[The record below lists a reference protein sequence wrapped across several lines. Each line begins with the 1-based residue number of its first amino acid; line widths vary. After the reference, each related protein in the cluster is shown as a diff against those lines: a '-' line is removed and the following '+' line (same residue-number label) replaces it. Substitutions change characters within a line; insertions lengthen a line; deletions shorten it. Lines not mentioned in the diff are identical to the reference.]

1 MAGRGVD
8 IKIDDEVRSLG
19 GLYVLGTE
27 RHESRRIDN
36 QLRGRSG
43 RQGDPGSSRFY
54 LSLEDDLLRIFGSD
68 RISGLMKRL
77 GMQEGEAIEARMLSG
92 AIERAQRKVEVRNF
106 DIRKHLLEY
115 DDVMNKQRTSIYA
128 WRTNVLSS
136 HDMRAE
142 YEELAHELSGEIVAV
157 TFPPKGEPD
166 VEGYTREVQAQFA
179 IAIDPKSPELAER
192 NIDREA
198 VLEKLLLRVDAKL
211 SEKVEMFADIARK
224 YADFNPPSF
233 DGVTRGILLQTLDQ
247 LWKDH
252 LLTMDHLKEGVGLQG
267 YAGKDP
273 KRVYQTE
280 GFELFREM
288 FGRIRSRAVEQVFRV
303 MIELP
308 SAERLAEL
316 RGAEE
321 ARRAAQQKRLH
332 EQHGGSPADAPVAA
346 QTVVREGPKV
356 GRNDPCPCGSGK
368 KFKKCHGAGA

>member
-1 MAGRGVD
+1 MVAA
-8 IKIDDEVRSLG
+8 G
-19 GLYVLGTE
+19 GLHVLGTE

-54 LSLEDDLLRIFGSD
+54 LSLEDDLLRIFGAD

-77 GMQEGEAIEARMLSG
+77 GMEEGEAIEARMLSG

-115 DDVMNKQRTSIYA
+115 DDVMNKQRESIYR
-128 WRTNVLSS
+128 WRTNILASQ
-136 HDMRAE
+136 DMRGE
-142 YEELAHELSGEIVAV
+142 YLELAHELAGEIVAV
-157 TFPPKGEPD
+157 TFPPKGEAD
-166 VEGYTREVQAQFA
+166 VEGFVREVQAQFA
-179 IAIDPKSPELAER
+179 IAIDPASPELTER
-192 NIDREA
+192 RSTA
-198 VLEKLLLRVDAKL
+198 SVVLEKLLERVDAKL
-211 SEKVEMFADIARK
+211 DEKVEMFADIERK
-224 YADFNPPSF
+224 YADFRPPSF
-233 DGVTRGILLQTLDQ
+233 DGVARGILLQTLDQ

-288 FGRIRSRAVEQVFRV
+288 FDRIRARAVEQLFRV

-308 SAERLAEL
+308 SAERD
-316 RGAEE
+316 
-321 ARRAAQQKRLH
+321 RRAAR
-332 EQHGGSPADAPVAA
+332 GRRGAPRGADSASC
-346 QTVVREGPKV
+346 RK
-356 GRNDPCPCGSGK
+356 
-368 KFKKCHGAGA
+368 